1 MTNRPVKKIAVFDQ
15 GHPVFWQLMTKAKE
29 LFPQDAEFIRIAAAP
44 AKAGETGNES
54 IPEGSCDDAASVCR
68 DHMTVIR
75 GIEEVVRREEP
86 DLLLLGATAL
96 GEEAAPALGIRLRT
110 GVAAHCVEIN
120 VNEDGQ
126 VAYMVP
132 AFGGKV
138 IGEIFIPESRPMIA
152 TVKPGI
158 FRGSEETAGEFRTV
172 CFGAADE
179 AAAAVSSGAAEDSA
193 AKGSAAEGASGLRL
207 LEVMPRQ
214 TGAAALEKAKVIV
227 CGGFGIGSEK
237 AWQKCEE
244 LAARLGGAAGCT
256 RPVVDM
262 GWGPAEDVMIGTSGK
277 TVRPKVYLGLGIS
290 GAAHHL
296 CGIRDADV
304 IININTDKDAESFA
318 ASDHV
323 GVFDAERMLDQR
335 LEKTE

>member
-54 IPEGSCDDAASVCR
+54 IPEGSCDEAANVCR
-68 DHMTVIR
+68 DHMAVIR

-172 CFGAADE
+172 CFGAA
-179 AAAAVSSGAAEDSA
+179 EDSA
-193 AKGSAAEGASGLRL
+193 AAEPEAVNASGLRL

-214 TGAAALEKAKVIV
+214 TGAAALEKAQVIV

-323 GVFDAERMLDQR
+323 GVFDAERMLDQL

>member
-1 MTNRPVKKIAVFDQ
+1 MMNQPVKKIAVFDQ

-29 LFPQDAEFIRIAAAP
+29 LFPQDTEFIRIAAAP

-75 GIEEVVRREEP
+75 GIEEVVLREEP

-120 VNEDGQ
+120 VNEDGK

-172 CFGAADE
+172 CFGAA
-179 AAAAVSSGAAEDSA
+179 EDSA
-193 AKGSAAEGASGLRL
+193 AAEPEVVNASGLRL

-214 TGAAALEKAKVIV
+214 TGAAALEKAQVIV

-323 GVFDAERMLDQR
+323 GVFDAERMLDQL

>member
-1 MTNRPVKKIAVFDQ
+1 MNNQSVRKIAVFDQ

-44 AKAGETGNES
+44 AKAGETGNGATDS
-54 IPEGSCDDAASVCR
+54 CR
-68 DHMTVIR
+68 DHMAVIR

-96 GEEAAPALGIRLRT
+96 GEEVAPALGIRLHT

-120 VNEDGQ
+120 MNEDGQ

-138 IGEIFIPESRPMIA
+138 IGEIFIPETRPMIA

-158 FRGSEETAGEFRTV
+158 FQGSEETAGEFRTV
-172 CFGAADE
+172 CFGAEKD
-179 AAAAVSSGAAEDSA
+179 AAAKDAA
-193 AKGSAAEGASGLRL
+193 AKDPAAGGGLRL

-277 TVRPKVYLGLGIS
+277 TVRPKVYIGLGIS

-304 IININTDKDAESFA
+304 IININTDKDAESFP

-323 GVFDAERMLDQR
+323 GVFDAERMLDQL

>member
-44 AKAGETGNES
+44 AKAGESGNES
-54 IPEGSCDDAASVCR
+54 MPEGSCDETAGACR
-68 DHMTVIR
+68 DHMAVIR
-75 GIEEVVRREEP
+75 GIEDVVRREEP

-179 AAAAVSSGAAEDSA
+179 A
-193 AKGSAAEGASGLRL
+193 GASGLRL

-304 IININTDKDAESFA
+304 IININTDKDAESFP

-323 GVFDAERMLDQR
+323 GVFDAERMLGQL
-335 LEKTE
+335 LEKTK

>member
-1 MTNRPVKKIAVFDQ
+1 MMNQPVKKIAVFDQ

-29 LFPQDAEFIRIAAAP
+29 LFPEKDVEFIRIAAAD
-44 AKAGETGNES
+44 AKAGE
-54 IPEGSCDDAASVCR
+54 ACR
-68 DHMTVIR
+68 DHMAVIR
-75 GIEEVVRREEP
+75 GIEEAVRREEP

-96 GEEAAPALGIRLRT
+96 GEEAAPALGVRLRT
-110 GVAAHCVEIN
+110 GVAAHCVEITRKD
-120 VNEDGQ
+120 DGQ
-126 VAYMVP
+126 LAYMVP

-138 IGEIFIPESRPMIA
+138 IGEIFIPETRPMIA

-158 FRGSEETAGEFRTV
+158 FRGSADTAGDHRTV
-172 CFGAADE
+172 CFSTE
-179 AAAAVSSGAAEDSA
+179 KSGC
-193 AKGSAAEGASGLRL
+193 RL

-214 TGAAALEKAKVIV
+214 TGAAALEKAKVVV
-227 CGGFGIGSEK
+227 CGGFGIGSEG
-237 AWQKCEE
+237 AWNKVEE
-244 LAARLGGAAGCT
+244 LAARFGGAAGCT

-262 GWGPAEDVMIGTSGK
+262 GWGPAEDQMIGTSGR

-296 CGIRDADV
+296 CGIQDADV
-304 IININTDKDAESFA
+304 IININTDKDAEAFA

-323 GVFDAERMLDQR
+323 GVFDAEKMLDLL

>member
-44 AKAGETGNES
+44 AKAGESGNES
-54 IPEGSCDDAASVCR
+54 MPEGSCDEAAGACL
-68 DHMTVIR
+68 DHMAVIR

-120 VNEDGQ
+120 VNEDGK

-172 CFGAADE
+172 CFGAA
-179 AAAAVSSGAAEDSA
+179 EDSA
-193 AKGSAAEGASGLRL
+193 AAEPEAVNASGLRL

-214 TGAAALEKAKVIV
+214 TGAAVLEKAQVIV

-262 GWGPAEDVMIGTSGK
+262 GWGPAEDVRIGTSGK

-323 GVFDAERMLDQR
+323 GVFDAERMLDQL